1 MATSI
6 PSAIG
11 QASATAWAGEWG
23 TFARIPA
30 AGHIAEHYE
39 GVGLSITACSARQ
52 CHFSFEILGPTFH
65 GEAQGDLLAESDS
78 EAVAHLSYGT
88 EYNCTLALQKS
99 ASDQPSILATHRDGD
114 CSPFLTPGATFEHT
128 YPLRSRTPFFF
139 TDDLPACFVAKS
151 RAWVTLCAS
160 QTLSQQEHDWMLL
173 VWDVSDLVSH
183 PGEPRL
189 DLPADRASI
198 LQSCDAAPD
207 PGACLASAFA
217 QSFAE
222 LNARK
227 EAWKASVTEPGDPSE
242 ATRAIAAITGI
253 YRHSFPNGDVQGDTF
268 QSTDILEIQPV
279 SGTSIHVAVHLEF
292 FNGHECNH
300 QGVAGYRRSGIFAE
314 QLRDGQGKL
323 CVFEV
328 VPTGTGVQLAD
339 PTGMC
344 RMMDCG
350 ARGGYNGAAFSF
362 DERVQPAPP
371 PQKPATRP

>member
-151 RAWVTLCAS
+151 RAWGYPVR
-160 QTLSQQEHDWMLL
+160 EPNL
-173 VWDVSDLVSH
+173 VAA
-183 PGEPRL
+183 GARL
-189 DLPADRASI
+189 DAARLGRLRSRFAS
-198 LQSCDAAPD
+198 
-207 PGACLASAFA
+207 
-217 QSFAE
+217 
-222 LNARK
+222 R
-227 EAWKASVTEPGDPSE
+227 
-242 ATRAIAAITGI
+242 
-253 YRHSFPNGDVQGDTF
+253 
-268 QSTDILEIQPV
+268 
-279 SGTSIHVAVHLEF
+279 
-292 FNGHECNH
+292 
-300 QGVAGYRRSGIFAE
+300 
-314 QLRDGQGKL
+314 
-323 CVFEV
+323 
-328 VPTGTGVQLAD
+328 
-339 PTGMC
+339 
-344 RMMDCG
+344 
-350 ARGGYNGAAFSF
+350 
-362 DERVQPAPP
+362 
-371 PQKPATRP
+371 